1 MAKPVKSE
9 EKELYDSN
17 IEFEKLSD
25 DSTELMNDK
34 FPRKDRSISRNKN
47 KRKESPDNTAFS
59 VNLLDMR
66 HMLGFLN

>member
-47 KRKESPDNTAFS
+47 K
-59 VNLLDMR
+59 
-66 HMLGFLN
+66 